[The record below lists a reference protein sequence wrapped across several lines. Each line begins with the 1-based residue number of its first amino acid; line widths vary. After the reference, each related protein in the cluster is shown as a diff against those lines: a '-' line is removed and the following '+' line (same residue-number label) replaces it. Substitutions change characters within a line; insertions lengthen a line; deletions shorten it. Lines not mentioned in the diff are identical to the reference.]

1 MRKNTDYNVPILVV
15 VCLLLAI
22 IGYSFSANLASM
34 DDNSINPLV
43 LGATKNISEVD
54 LLSINDNTGTS
65 YYYKGDREDN
75 YIKLNNLMF
84 RIVRYNGDGT
94 IRLILNEDVLVSS
107 YNTVDFNTSDC
118 KKLLLKWLDS
128 NFGDASYIVESDYDV
143 TNYITYET
151 YNLINF
157 DGYMLD
163 RVGLLSVKEASI
175 ISDGLDNSYINS
187 KNGMYLGNG
196 YGLYDIW
203 YFKNKKI
210 DVIDYRTKLSLRP
223 VINIKNVELEGKGT
237 KNEPFV
243 IKED

>member
-1 MRKNTDYNVPILVV
+1 
-15 VCLLLAI
+15 
-22 IGYSFSANLASM
+22 
-34 DDNSINPLV
+34 
-43 LGATKNISEVD
+43 
-54 LLSINDNTGTS
+54 
-65 YYYKGDREDN
+65 
-75 YIKLNNLMF
+75 MF

-237 KNEPFV
+237 KNDPFV